1 MPAAV
6 DCAPRTPICSRAP
19 PDPLRPHGRAT
30 HAHGVVGER
39 TDPINAKLGER
50 GTSKGG
56 LSGIFCCCI
65 PAFSPPFFIRTK
77 TNKCFFCFVL
87 AVCHSSAL
95 EPWTLDVKL
104 EVAPPPPPL
113 PQDRAMP
120 APHGSTRRH
129 RRKIGHQLPTRRSG
143 IIVQPYALWW
153 KHLVPFFGRF

>member
-104 EVAPPPPPL
+104 EVAPPPPRCRKTAPCPL
-113 PQDRAMP
+113 HTAAQ
-120 APHGSTRRH
+120 GV
-129 RRKIGHQLPTRRSG
+129 IGERSG
-143 IIVQPYALWW
+143 TNSQLGDRELSYSRTLCGGSI
-153 KHLVPFFGRF
+153 